1 MTDYLVKIL
10 ATPHVQRLESREQL
24 GLVII
29 VTYLRSPDFAQ
40 YVFET
45 CSQQR
50 ISLLGVIHQ
59 FFRDTNGVGQRK
71 AYMPSRVISKHGKKL
86 RPNRALGQLR
96 LAGALSL
103 CGQFLDGTLDAIF
116 VNDSK
121 KSWLVDPDLLLVKER
136 TLWLPSI
143 PILAMRKKHVSSIC
157 MGI

>member
-1 MTDYLVKIL
+1 M
-10 ATPHVQRLESREQL
+10 
-24 GLVII
+24 
-29 VTYLRSPDFAQ
+29 
-40 YVFET
+40 
-45 CSQQR
+45 
-50 ISLLGVIHQ
+50 
-59 FFRDTNGVGQRK
+59 
-71 AYMPSRVISKHGKKL
+71 
-86 RPNRALGQLR
+86 RPNRDLGQLR